1 MAKQKQ
7 KKVIKGTEIPFF
19 NVITPMSKNN
29 GLIYWGIG
37 ETSDISILKHLNEA
51 CIGVN
56 RKVAQPHKGE
66 LGKVI
71 RENGFAGGIAACIL
85 DGVIW
90 RVDGNHR
97 AEELADN
104 NCIIRFSFRTVSSF
118 SELIRIM
125 IGFNDS
131 AKNWGLNQYI
141 KTYESTGIESYALL
155 SQQKTVHGLT
165 TTITASLIS
174 NTPLSEVKRH
184 LRLGTFKMDKKE
196 AATQRVLYVRNFL
209 DKFGQSDQR
218 PAEGLLLLL
227 STIGFS
233 TFKAVYIKLAE
244 RAIALRKEGFMLTQ
258 KTSGA
263 KEFYELFNEAYQ
275 TM

>member
-1 MAKQKQ
+1 MAKQNK
-7 KKVIKGTEIPFF
+7 KKVIKGTDIPFF
-19 NVITPMSKNN
+19 NVIVPMSTNN
-29 GLIYWGIG
+29 GLTYWGIG
-37 ETSDISILKHLNEA
+37 ETTDISILKHLNEG
-51 CIGVN
+51 CDGVN
-56 RKVAQPHKGE
+56 RKVAQPHKGD

-71 RENGFAGGIAACIL
+71 RENGFAGGIAVCIL
-85 DGVIW
+85 DGVLW

-118 SELIRIM
+118 NELIRIM

-131 AKNWGLNQYI
+131 AKNWGLTQYI
-141 KTYESTGIESYALL
+141 KTYESTGNESYALL
-155 SQQKTVHGLT
+155 TQQKTTHGLT

-184 LRLGTFKMDKKE
+184 LRLGTFKMDKRE
-196 AATQRVLYVRNFL
+196 AAVQRVLYVRNFL

-227 STIGFS
+227 SVISFS
-233 TFKAVYIKLAE
+233 EFKSIYVKLAE
-244 RAIALRKEGFMLTQ
+244 RAKALRKAGFMLAQ